1 LRLAGEGE
9 GSEWNVLEGK
19 KFCEKKKKKKK
30 RKKEREEREIAF
42 VFYFLFFCIK
52 QYLD

>member
-19 KFCEKKKKKKK
+19 KFCEKKKND
-30 RKKEREEREIAF
+30 RRKERRE
-42 VFYFLFFCIK
+42 K
-52 QYLD
+52 

>member
-19 KFCEKKKKKKK
+19 KFCEKKKK

>member
-19 KFCEKKKKKKK
+19 KFCEKKKKK